1 MFEGIEVFG
10 PEAEETREVGLLF
23 VVDILVI
30 KLAIRPGGRRIVDV
44 EVGRKVWVW
53 SAHRPSNTTI
63 VAVLALAY
71 VESGP
76 VQEKGGL
83 NYTLRSSS
91 STTTEMQKVAC
102 RDRDHAARELD
113 WI

>member
-1 MFEGIEVFG
+1 MVE
-10 PEAEETREVGLLF
+10 L
-23 VVDILVI
+23 
-30 KLAIRPGGRRIVDV
+30 RIVNV
-44 EVGRKVWVW
+44 EVGRNVWVW
-53 SAHRPSNTTI
+53 SVHRPSNTTI
-63 VAVLALAY
+63 VGVLAPAY

-76 VQEKGGL
+76 VQEKRGGL